1 VALAGAFAAYQ
12 VQPQQPDPVA
22 SSVAA
27 YHQHALPPGGLVA
40 DGSGTALTTKSAS
53 GKSGKS
59 AKTGSKATAGHH
71 QPARARTARR
81 LARTPKAPAATP
93 LPSASASAAP
103 SNSSSGGSV
112 NLKAAVRKDIAAGN
126 YLLAIGQYL
135 VENGYSKA
143 AAAGVA
149 GCVAGESGGNPES
162 VGSGGG
168 GLIGW
173 TPLGSAAPN
182 ANIITG
188 NPAQDMMTQLADL
201 LYYNSSE
208 IGQSLVTQLN
218 AITDPVSAADF
229 FSANFEK
236 PAVLYSDVRP
246 AVAQQ
251 VFAELGGLCAPGR
264 GSGPPAAT
272 MPWDIPAPRMSQGI
286 AVFPAASRFPG
297 YQAARPHAA
306 GARPRA
312 VRVAATARQ
321 AHARQGTPARSST
334 RPGGRRA

>member
-1 VALAGAFAAYQ
+1 MALAGAFAVYQ
-12 VQPQQPDPVA
+12 IQPQQPDPVA

-40 DGSGTALTTKSAS
+40 DGSGTALTTESAS
-53 GKSGKS
+53 GKSGTSAKS
-59 AKTGSKATAGHH
+59 AKSVKSAKSAKSGSKTTAGHH
-71 QPARARTARR
+71 QPARARAARR
-81 LARTPKAPAATP
+81 LARTPKEPAATP
-93 LPSASASAAP
+93 LPSPSTSAAP
-103 SNSSSGGSV
+103 SNSSSGSGSV
-112 NLKAAVRKDIAAGN
+112 SLKAAVRKDIAAGN
-126 YLLAIGQYL
+126 YLLAIAQYL

-173 TPLGSAAPN
+173 TPLSSAAPN

-246 AVAQQ
+246 SVAQQ
-251 VFAELGGLCAPGR
+251 VFAELGGLCSPGR
-264 GSGPPAAT
+264 STGPPAVT

-286 AVFPAASRFPG
+286 AVFLATSGF
-297 YQAARPHAA
+297 
-306 GARPRA
+306 
-312 VRVAATARQ
+312 TARD
-321 AHARQGTPARSST
+321 HR
-334 RPGGRRA
+334 